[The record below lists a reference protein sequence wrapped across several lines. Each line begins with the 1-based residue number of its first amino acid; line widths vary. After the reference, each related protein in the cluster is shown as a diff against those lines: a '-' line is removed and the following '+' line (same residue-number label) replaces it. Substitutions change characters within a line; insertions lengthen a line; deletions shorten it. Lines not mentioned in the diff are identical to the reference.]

1 MKNFFY
7 GLFYLLIGF
16 HAIFLY
22 LYSEL
27 LSLFSENFLVQDS
40 ISGSFIRFH
49 AYVIITIFDI
59 HEFQL
64 DITTLRSSTGSTWFA
79 TITFYSVTWWVI
91 WWDIRVTV
99 WYSNFRNAKQLFKL
113 MPTHLFSVS
122 YRWEQ
127 IDSIWK
133 EQATWVLTSLSI
145 WIYWVQEIIS
155 MISWGW
161 SGHAHW
167 LIYPY

>member
-1 MKNFFY
+1 MTEISQSSLSIYIYISLLCRRCFNELDILRLDVKSSNAKLIECSKANVLRLKNFFN

-27 LSLFSENFLVQDS
+27 LSFFSENFLVQDS

-64 DITTLRSSTGSTWFA
+64 DITTLRSSTGSTWFV
-79 TITFYSVTWWVI
+79 TITFYSVKWWVI
-91 WWDIRVTV
+91 WWDIRLTV
-99 WYSNFRNAKQLFKL
+99 WYRNFRNA
-113 MPTHLFSVS
+113 
-122 YRWEQ
+122 
-127 IDSIWK
+127 
-133 EQATWVLTSLSI
+133 
-145 WIYWVQEIIS
+145 
-155 MISWGW
+155 
-161 SGHAHW
+161 
-167 LIYPY
+167 

>member
-1 MKNFFY
+1 MYIYISLLCRRYFNELDILRLDVKSSNAKLIECSKTNILRLKNGKIIFY

-64 DITTLRSSTGSTWFA
+64 DITTLRSFTGST
-79 TITFYSVTWWVI
+79 
-91 WWDIRVTV
+91 
-99 WYSNFRNAKQLFKL
+99 
-113 MPTHLFSVS
+113 
-122 YRWEQ
+122 
-127 IDSIWK
+127 
-133 EQATWVLTSLSI
+133 
-145 WIYWVQEIIS
+145 
-155 MISWGW
+155 
-161 SGHAHW
+161 
-167 LIYPY
+167 